1 MSTSSNT
8 SRPPGTLR
16 RLLAITSMAFL
27 AILPLSG
34 AETQEPVAGLIL
46 TWKQDPTTTMVI
58 DWHENNPLDKP
69 VLLHR
74 LKGASEWT
82 SATPQQI
89 DFPHS
94 PTRKIYRTELTG
106 LKPGTAYEF
115 RPNGREEAYHFLT
128 MPAKLDRPLRIVAGG
143 DTAWN
148 ATFVKINKVVVGLK
162 PDLIIWGG
170 DYAYSDG
177 SPDLLHKEIE
187 WHANVRDHLVGP
199 DRRVIPV
206 VAAIGNHE
214 VRSVVA
220 PYYRATFAFPGEANY
235 GVLDFGTY
243 LSVWLLDTNHMAK
256 IVGKQTEWFAESL
269 ATRAKDANR
278 ALFPVYHVP
287 AYPSVRN
294 DEKTTLE
301 VREHWVPLFEKNSV
315 SVAFEHHDHAYKRT
329 HPLLGGVAQDA
340 ASKGVTYLGDGAWG
354 ASVRK
359 IRPLADNPHF
369 AKAEAINHV
378 YFIEMPAEGPL
389 KFQAID
395 PTGKVFDEFE
405 LPRRR

>member
-1 MSTSSNT
+1 MTTVTNT
-8 SRPPGTLR
+8 IRPSLQPR
-16 RLLAITSMAFL
+16 RLLAVVAL
-27 AILPLSG
+27 AILAALPLAA
-34 AETQEPVAGLIL
+34 AEAQKPVAGLIL

-58 DWHENNPLDKP
+58 DWHEDAPLDKP

-74 LKGASEWT
+74 AKGAAEWT
-82 SATPQQI
+82 TATPQQI
-89 DFPHS
+89 DFPYS
-94 PTRKIYRTELTG
+94 QTRKIYRAELTG

-128 MPAKLDRPLRIVAGG
+128 MPATLDRPLRIVAGG

-148 ATFVKINKVVVGLK
+148 ATFVKTNKIVAGLA

-177 SPDLLHKEIE
+177 SPDLIQKELE

-199 DRRVIPV
+199 DRRVTPV
-206 VAAIGNHE
+206 VAIIGNHE

-220 PYYRATFAFPGEANY
+220 PYYHATFAFPGTANF
-235 GVLDFGTY
+235 GVLDFGDY
-243 LSVWLLDTNHMAK
+243 LSIWLLDTDHMTK
-256 IVGKQTEWFAESL
+256 IPGKQTDWLAESL
-269 ATRAKDANR
+269 AARAKDPRR

-287 AYPSVRN
+287 AYPSVRK

-301 VREHWVPLFEKNSV
+301 VREHWVPLFEKHNV

-329 HPLLGGVAQDA
+329 HPLLGGKPQDD

-359 IRPLADNPHF
+359 VRPLADNPHL
-369 AKAEAINHV
+369 AKAEATNHV
-378 YFIEMPAEGPL
+378 YFIEMPADGPL

-395 PTGKVFDEFE
+395 PAGKVFDEFQ

>member
-1 MSTSSNT
+1 MTTRSYP
-8 SRPPGTLR
+8 RPAARP
-16 RLLAITSMAFL
+16 RLAALVALVLAAVIPL
-27 AILPLSG
+27 AAADSQP
-34 AETQEPVAGLIL
+34 PVAGLIL
-46 TWKQDPTTTMVI
+46 TWKQDPTTTMIV
-58 DWHENNPLDKP
+58 DWHEDAPLDKP

-74 LKGASEWT
+74 QKGATDWT
-82 SATPQQI
+82 TTTPQQI

-115 RPNGREEAYHFLT
+115 RPNGRDEPYHFIT

-148 ATFVKINKVVVGLK
+148 ATFVKTNKVVAGLK

-177 SPDLLHKEIE
+177 SPDLLNKELE

-199 DRRVIPV
+199 DRRVTPV

-220 PYYRATFAFPGEANY
+220 PYYRAVFAFPGEANF
-235 GVLDFGTY
+235 GILDFGDY
-243 LSVWLLDTNHMAK
+243 LSIWLLDTNHMAK
-256 IVGKQTEWFAESL
+256 IVGKQTEWLAESL
-269 ATRAKDANR
+269 ATRAKDPNR

-287 AYPSVRN
+287 AYPSVRS

-301 VREHWVPLFEKNSV
+301 VREHWVPLFEKHSV

-329 HPLLGGVAQDA
+329 HPLLAGKPQDH

-359 IRPLADNPHF
+359 IRPLADNPHI
-369 AKAEAINHV
+369 AKAEATNHV
-378 YFIEMPAEGPL
+378 YFIEMPAVGPL